1 MKRKRKTTIIER
13 VEIVDRVSL
22 RAATFDR
29 LLKDGFRVT
38 HSGSYTTEAMFPEI
52 NPDWF
57 MVTAERV
64 VK

>member
-13 VEIVDRVSL
+13 VEIVDRMSL

-29 LLKDGFRVT
+29 LFKDGFRVT
-38 HSGSYTTEAMFPEI
+38 HSGPYTTQAMFPEI
-52 NPDWF
+52 DPDWF
-57 MVTAERV
+57 ILTAERV